1 MGAAVDP
8 VDAQAYPSAG
18 GWDRGARLGAQ
29 GQGRSARAAGQGYQ
43 VWLHAPDSMR
53 WGSGESREMT
63 RRALCD

>member
-29 GQGRSARAAGQGYQ
+29 GQGRPATGTRFGCTQLIRCAAAAVNRG
-43 VWLHAPDSMR
+43 R
-53 WGSGESREMT
+53 
-63 RRALCD
+63 